1 MNLRHY
7 FTHYSSLGGV
17 QSIIGTHLKYDEI
30 AGMDPSLLAF
40 FDPAENQEK
49 HQKVSGLCWNG
60 LTNINAARNDFKRNE
75 SGKSHDCCVYHDLWG
90 LAFLADLD
98 HCHHRIGAIH
108 SHWPHLE
115 YQLKQLDGFLDG
127 VFCDS
132 QALADIAL
140 KNIPSLTPDR
150 AVHLPVPIKTC
161 PHEYRTTRLPLIDR
175 QLKLGFTG
183 RVDHLQKRVERF
195 IPLVNALEMKGIQ
208 YELEFLGDGTGRK
221 YLEKAFH
228 TRENITFHGKK
239 LGAEYWKIM
248 GEWDF
253 VIYTS
258 DFEGSPL
265 AMQEA
270 LNAGCLPIFPSIQCG
285 GDLVVKEI
293 SEDLLY
299 KPEDYQSIAYTLL
312 DWQKRPPSFVEAT
325 RKKGIQVSS
334 EYAEDKYHVKFKNF
348 LNHILNQPVISKHPM
363 QARRRFWAD
372 ILPFAALKR
381 YYPKGFFNYREK

>member
-7 FTHYSSLGGV
+7 FTHYSTLGGV

-30 AGMDPSLLAF
+30 AGMDPTLLAF
-40 FDPAENQEK
+40 FDPVENQEK

-60 LTNINAARNDFKRNE
+60 RTNINAARNDFKRNE
-75 SGKSHDCCVYHDLWG
+75 SGKFHDCCVYHDLWG

-140 KNIPSLTPDR
+140 KSIPSLTPDR

-161 PHEYRTTRLPLIDR
+161 PLEYRTTRLPLIDR
-175 QLKLGFTG
+175 PLKLGFTG

-195 IPLVNALEMKGIQ
+195 IPLVHALEMKGIQ

-221 YLEKAFH
+221 HLEKAFH

-265 AMQEA
+265 KFLVLQQNDLCTSLQLVNCSM
-270 LNAGCLPIFPSIQCG
+270 IFHG
-285 GDLVVKEI
+285 
-293 SEDLLY
+293 
-299 KPEDYQSIAYTLL
+299 TLASDCPL
-312 DWQKRPPSFVEAT
+312 
-325 RKKGIQVSS
+325 
-334 EYAEDKYHVKFKNF
+334 
-348 LNHILNQPVISKHPM
+348 
-363 QARRRFWAD
+363 
-372 ILPFAALKR
+372 
-381 YYPKGFFNYREK
+381 